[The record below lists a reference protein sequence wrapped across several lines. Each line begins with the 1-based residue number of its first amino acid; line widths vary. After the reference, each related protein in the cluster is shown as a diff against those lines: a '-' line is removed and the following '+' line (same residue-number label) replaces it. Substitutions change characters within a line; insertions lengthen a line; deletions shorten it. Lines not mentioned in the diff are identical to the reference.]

1 MTISAADEQALTA
14 SLGRLPRGALA
25 VCVRCPNGWP
35 AVVETAPRLPD
46 GTPFPTLWYL
56 SCRATNAAVSTL
68 ESEGLMKQFEQRLG
82 VDPVAR
88 DQYERAH
95 IHYLAARNAIET
107 VGEIAGFSA
116 GGMPERVKCLH
127 ALVAHALAAGRGVN
141 PVGDWAVAELA
152 ARGQWPHA
160 GPCVPDAPEAQ
171 AGGGPKSAR
180 SAARSAGTPAGSG
193 EEPR

>member
-14 SLGRLPRGALA
+14 SLGRLPRGVLA
-25 VCVRCPNGWP
+25 VRVRCPNRWP

-68 ESEGLMKQFEQRLG
+68 ESEGLMRQYEERLG
-82 VDPVAR
+82 AERQAR
-88 DQYERAH
+88 EQYERAH
-95 IHYLAARNAIET
+95 MHYLAARDAIEA
-107 VGEIAGFSA
+107 VDEIAGFSA

-127 ALVAHALAAGRGVN
+127 ALVAHALAVGLGVN

-160 GPCVPDAPEAQ
+160 GPCVPDATEVQ
-171 AGGGPKSAR
+171 AGGDPKIAPR
-180 SAARSAGTPAGSG
+180 AARSGGTPAGTG
-193 EEPR
+193 EE